1 MLDGLEEKRSLHI
14 SEWNFRVIVKA
25 RLHHLLCCKRDYW
38 KKRCTAKWAQFGNEN
53 TNYFHSMAT
62 IRYRQN
68 TIRSLTREDD
78 SIATDHQEKAGILW
92 NSFRDRLGFSSPI
105 DSSFNFE
112 DYIHPMA
119 DLGTLSD
126 PFTREEIDNLIS
138 DLPTDKAPGPDGF
151 TGLFVKNV
159 GPLLDSTS
167 TDFAM
172 NFGQAR

>member
-1 MLDGLEEKRSLHI
+1 MDIDPPAQQNTPELSFDASKDTREHQIHPTDPTKTARVSKSL
-14 SEWNFRVIVKA
+14 
-25 RLHHLLCCKRDYW
+25 
-38 KKRCTAKWAQFGNEN
+38 
-53 TNYFHSMAT
+53 SMAT

-68 TIRSLTREDD
+68 TIRSLTREDN